1 MFPHIRGR
9 ILTLVRCPGGQHE
22 GCFYQKHVHSEL
34 GAFLDAV
41 RVREKHG
48 TAEYFEVRRAEGLLS
63 LVQMGV
69 LEIHGWNARSD
80 RPDRPDQLV
89 FDLDPGP
96 NVRWGEV
103 VEAAREARSTLSG
116 LGLDAFVKTTG
127 SKGLHVIV
135 PLVRR
140 TAWSTGKAFSKAVAQ
155 RLCQRNPDR
164 YVCNTNKNQRAG
176 RIFVDYLRNDRG
188 ATSICPYSTRALP
201 AAPVAAPISW
211 DELGSLSGADS
222 HTVYDAEQRLSSGP
236 DPWAGYFETKQSITR
251 RMLEALDIDDH

>member
-1 MFPHIRGR
+1 
-9 ILTLVRCPGGQHE
+9 
-22 GCFYQKHVHSEL
+22 L